1 MTENTLIVLKD
12 ESVAKFEFNFE
23 ELKKWALGKVEKYK
37 NLMVTE
43 DQVINIKKEMADIN
57 KYAKEIDAKRKE
69 FEKQYK
75 ARIDPVLA
83 QILEIKGIFD
93 SAYNGLKT
101 QVDSFEDAEREK
113 IRIAVQDLIDE
124 TIRTE
129 GLQEYANRFAMQEKW
144 LNKTTS
150 KKSIKDD
157 IQTIA
162 NDIKGLIEA
171 QEQARKQ
178 HEEKLEL
185 VKTLYKAKVDAYGF
199 DIGKEAYFLSQC
211 QYTTGPAI
219 TTMIE
224 NSFEAEKK
232 FRIRQ
237 EEIKKEQEAKAAAE
251 AEAKAKEEAAEI
263 TPKESEIKD
272 LRQENAVDE
281 ITPKQEK
288 ILGGRVRFTFK
299 ESNLEQIRNLM
310 SQIKA
315 LCETWENE

>member
-1 MTENTLIVLKD
+1 MENTLIVLKD
-12 ESVAKFEFNFE
+12 ETVAKFEFNFE
-23 ELKKWALGKVEKYK
+23 ELKKWALEKVEKYQ

-101 QVDSFEDAEREK
+101 QVDNFEAAEREK
-113 IRIAVQDLIDE
+113 RRIAVQDLIDE

-129 GLQEYANRFAMQEKW
+129 GLQEYANRFAIQEKW

-178 HEEKLEL
+178 QEEKIEL
-185 VKTLYKAKVDAYGF
+185 VKTLYKTKVEAYGF
-199 DIGKEAYFLSQC
+199 DINKEAYFLSQC
-211 QYTTGPAI
+211 QYTTGLGL
-219 TTMIE
+219 TTLIE
-224 NSFEAEKK
+224 NSFEAGKK

-237 EEIKKEQEAKAAAE
+237 EKIKKEQEAKAAAE

-263 TPKESEIKD
+263 SPKESEIKD

-310 SQIKA
+310 NQIKA

>member
-1 MTENTLIVLKD
+1 MENTLIVLKD
-12 ESVAKFEFNFE
+12 ETVAKFEFNFE
-23 ELKKWALGKVEKYK
+23 ELKKWALEKVEKYQ

-101 QVDSFEDAEREK
+101 QVDNFEAAEREK
-113 IRIAVQDLIDE
+113 RRIAVQDLIDE

-129 GLQEYANRFAMQEKW
+129 GLQEYANRFAIQEKW

-178 HEEKLEL
+178 QEEKIEL
-185 VKTLYKAKVDAYGF
+185 VKTLYKTKVEAYGF
-199 DIGKEAYFLSQC
+199 DINKEAYFLSQC
-211 QYTTGPAI
+211 QYTTGLGL
-219 TTMIE
+219 TTLIE

-310 SQIKA
+310 NQIKA

>member
-1 MTENTLIVLKD
+1 MENTLIVLKD
-12 ESVAKFEFNFE
+12 ETVAKFEFNFE
-23 ELKKWALGKVEKYK
+23 ELKKWALEKVEKYQ

-101 QVDSFEDAEREK
+101 QVDNFEAAEREK
-113 IRIAVQDLIDE
+113 RRIAVQDLIDE

-129 GLQEYANRFAMQEKW
+129 GLQEYANRFAIQEKW

-178 HEEKLEL
+178 QEEKIEL
-185 VKTLYKAKVDAYGF
+185 VKTLYKTKVEAYGF
-199 DIGKEAYFLSQC
+199 DINKEAYFLSQC
-211 QYTTGPAI
+211 QYTTGLGL
-219 TTMIE
+219 TTLIE

-251 AEAKAKEEAAEI
+251 AEAKAKEEADEI
-263 TPKESEIKD
+263 TPNESEIKG
-272 LRQENAVDE
+272 LTKQNKVDE

-299 ESNLEQIRNLM
+299 ESNLGQIKNLM
-310 SQIKA
+310 NQIKA

>member
-1 MTENTLIVLKD
+1 MENTLIVLKD
-12 ESVAKFEFNFE
+12 ETVAKFEFNFE
-23 ELKKWALGKVEKYK
+23 ELKKWALEKVEKYQ

-101 QVDSFEDAEREK
+101 QVDNFEAAEREK
-113 IRIAVQDLIDE
+113 RRIAVQDLIDE

-129 GLQEYANRFAMQEKW
+129 GLQEYANRFAIQEKW

-178 HEEKLEL
+178 QEEKIEL
-185 VKTLYKAKVDAYGF
+185 VKTLYKTKVEAYGF
-199 DIGKEAYFLSQC
+199 DINKEAYFLSQC
-211 QYTTGPAI
+211 QYTTGLGL
-219 TTMIE
+219 TTLIE

-237 EEIKKEQEAKAAAE
+237 EEIKKEQGAKAAAE

-263 TPKESEIKD
+263 SPKESEIKD

-310 SQIKA
+310 NQIKA

>member
-1 MTENTLIVLKD
+1 MENTLIVLKD
-12 ESVAKFEFNFE
+12 ETVAKFEFNFE
-23 ELKKWALGKVEKYK
+23 ELKQWALGKVEKYQ
-37 NLMVTE
+37 NLMITE
-43 DQVINIKKEMADIN
+43 DQVIEIKKEMADIN

-101 QVDSFEDAEREK
+101 QVDSFEAAEREK
-113 IRIAVQDLIDE
+113 RRQAIQEQIDE
-124 TIRTE
+124 VIRTE

-144 LNKTTS
+144 LNKSTS

-185 VKTLYKAKVDAYGF
+185 VKTIYKAKVDAYGF
-199 DIGKEAYFLSQC
+199 DINKEAYFLSQC

-237 EEIKKEQEAKAAAE
+237 EEIKKEQEAKAAE
-251 AEAKAKEEAAEI
+251 AEAKAKEEASKPAPMEAPAPLVKKEQ
-263 TPKESEIKD
+263 PKPE
-272 LRQENAVDE
+272 
-281 ITPKQEK
+281 PKAEK
-288 ILGGRVRFTFK
+288 ILAGRVRFTFK

-310 SQIKA
+310 GQIKA

>member
-1 MTENTLIVLKD
+1 MTGNTLIVLKD

-23 ELKKWALGKVEKYK
+23 ELKKWALEKVEKYQ
-37 NLMVTE
+37 NLMITE
-43 DQVINIKKEMADIN
+43 DQVIDIKKEMADIN

-101 QVDSFEDAEREK
+101 QVDSFEAAEREK
-113 IRIAVQDLIDE
+113 RRIAVQDLIDE

-144 LNKTTS
+144 LNKSTS

-157 IQTIA
+157 IQIIA
-162 NDIKGLIEA
+162 NDIKALIEA

-178 HEEKLEL
+178 QEEKIEL
-185 VKTLYKAKVDAYGF
+185 VKTLYKAKVEAYGF
-199 DIGKEAYFLSQC
+199 DIGKEAFFLSQC

-251 AEAKAKEEAAEI
+251 AEAKAKEEAAKPAPMEAPAPLVEKEQ
-263 TPKESEIKD
+263 PKPE
-272 LRQENAVDE
+272 
-281 ITPKQEK
+281 PKQEK

-299 ESNLEQIRNLM
+299 ESNLGKIKDLM

>member
-1 MTENTLIVLKD
+1 MENTLIVLKD
-12 ESVAKFEFNFE
+12 ETVAKFEFNFE
-23 ELKKWALGKVEKYK
+23 ELKKWALEKVEKYQ

-101 QVDSFEDAEREK
+101 QVDSFEAAEREK
-113 IRIAVQDLIDE
+113 RRIAVQDLIDE

-129 GLQEYANRFAMQEKW
+129 GLQEYANRFAIQEKW

-178 HEEKLEL
+178 QEEKIEL
-185 VKTLYKAKVDAYGF
+185 VKTLYKTKVEAYGF
-199 DIGKEAYFLSQC
+199 DINKEAYFLSQC
-211 QYTTGPAI
+211 QYTTGLGL
-219 TTMIE
+219 TTLIE

-263 TPKESEIKD
+263 SPKESEIKD

-310 SQIKA
+310 NQIKA

>member
-23 ELKKWALGKVEKYK
+23 ELKKWALEKVEKYK

>member
-1 MTENTLIVLKD
+1 MENTLIVLKD
-12 ESVAKFEFNFE
+12 ETVAKFEFNFE
-23 ELKKWALGKVEKYK
+23 ELKKWALEKVEKYQ

-101 QVDSFEDAEREK
+101 QVDNFEAAEREK
-113 IRIAVQDLIDE
+113 RRIAVQDLIDE
-124 TIRTE
+124 TICTE
-129 GLQEYANRFAMQEKW
+129 GLQEYANRFAIQEKW

-178 HEEKLEL
+178 QEEKIEL
-185 VKTLYKAKVDAYGF
+185 VKTLYKTKVEAYGF
-199 DIGKEAYFLSQC
+199 DINKEAYFLSQC
-211 QYTTGPAI
+211 QYTTGLGL
-219 TTMIE
+219 TTLIE

-263 TPKESEIKD
+263 SPKESEIKD

-310 SQIKA
+310 NQIKA

>member
-1 MTENTLIVLKD
+1 MENTLIVLKD
-12 ESVAKFEFNFE
+12 ETVAKFEFNFE
-23 ELKKWALGKVEKYK
+23 ELKKWALEKVEKYQ

-101 QVDSFEDAEREK
+101 QVDNFEAAEREK
-113 IRIAVQDLIDE
+113 RRIAVQDLIDE

-144 LNKTTS
+144 LNKSTS

-178 HEEKLEL
+178 QEERIEL
-185 VKTLYKAKVDAYGF
+185 VKTLYKAKVEAYGF
-199 DIGKEAYFLSQC
+199 DINKEAYFLSQC
-211 QYTTGPAI
+211 QYTTGLGL
-219 TTMIE
+219 TTLIE

-263 TPKESEIKD
+263 SPKESEIKD

-310 SQIKA
+310 NQIKA